1 MTVSPTLP
9 VLALAALLLTG
20 CGPTAAPSD
29 GTSNDDG
36 QSSSTSAKGTKCED
50 NTSGYEL
57 FSDPSI
63 SVAPEYGQV
72 WGDGSP
78 LVVAYDDYTD
88 GTLSYE
94 IGYVQDNGSVIPVTG
109 GFFPEPDGTTFT
121 SNDLYFDSTSDGY
134 YGIVDVS
141 ITSGATITPLGSYC
155 VVLAI
160 SE

>member
-1 MTVSPTLP
+1 MTVSKTIPA
-9 VLALAALLLTG
+9 LAFAALLLAG
-20 CGPTAAPSD
+20 CAPTTTPTDAAPNGDS
-29 GTSNDDG
+29 
-36 QSSSTSAKGTKCED
+36 QSSTDAKGTKCED

-57 FSDPSI
+57 YADPSI
-63 SVAPEYGQV
+63 SVSPEYGQV

-109 GFFPEPDGTTFT
+109 GFFPDPVGTTFT

-141 ITSGATITPLGSYC
+141 ITSGTTTTPLASYC

>member
-1 MTVSPTLP
+1 MTVSSTLS
-9 VLALAALLLTG
+9 VLALAALLLAGCAPTTTSSDDTSTG
-20 CGPTAAPSD
+20 
-29 GTSNDDG
+29 GTSSG
-36 QSSSTSAKGTKCED
+36 SSAKGVKCED
-50 NTSGYEL
+50 NTSGYVL

-63 SVAPEYGQV
+63 SVQPEYGQV

-109 GFFPEPDGTTFT
+109 GFFPEPDGTRFT

-141 ITSGATITPLGSYC
+141 ITSGTTTTPVGSYC
-155 VVLAI
+155 VVLSI